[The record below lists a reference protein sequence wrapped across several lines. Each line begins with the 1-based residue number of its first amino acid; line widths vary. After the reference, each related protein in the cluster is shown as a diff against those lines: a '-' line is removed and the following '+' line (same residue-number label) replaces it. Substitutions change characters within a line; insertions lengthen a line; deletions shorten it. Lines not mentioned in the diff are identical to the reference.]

1 MSILFRKERIAL
13 LNQLVKNGE
22 GLVSGL
28 FLTLDPG
35 SLRFRHGE
43 SLAELKVPYHLGG
56 EDEEVVEKAVMALAA
71 LLKMR
76 FDAAVVPVA
85 ASERR
90 AIDIAG
96 HFSADIKHPLREKS
110 FRTDALLAG
119 SAERLAADEIIFT
132 TPAVDGGI
140 LVGWLGPDGAGKNFM
155 LWFSQII
162 EKALKDEATGDLG
175 EPTAYLALLAV
186 MNCVR
191 KKKDLLKDMRVKGLS
206 YEKMDLL
213 VGFSL
218 YNALRSALNRLFG
231 RLEEKRAAYY
241 IVATEILLKT
251 ALEPRTFIS
260 IQSNLLSSS
269 LNPYGI
275 GKEVFDLLAE
285 RLHGVE
291 GMKDSCEGA
300 ILRLT
305 KEVKA
310 EKELRE
316 AVFVQSGMMRMRELL
331 ADYLTRFDMPG
342 MADHEALHDLY
353 QDDRQIKAVITD
365 SSAADKIAAA
375 LSGIKDQYAKDFKR
389 SEAIEA
395 LRSFVSGF
403 VKLKFRWFSK
413 GPRKE
418 IEDGTTAVLEGF
430 LACLLD
436 EYVEQ
441 YTASMRACMVDRRES
456 HDPNALLDE
465 YKRGRLYRF
474 SVDDR
479 PVIKTLEVG
488 FEGQL
493 FIDMK
498 DFTRKTLKVKEIAM
512 AEFMKE
518 HFYAPIIDAAIRSGM
533 GTSLDEGGIRL
544 ASLPGDAA
552 IFSGSVG
559 QLTGLA
565 REIQKVLRDYREKLS
580 HRLPKG
586 GEEFILQEIHKKFE
600 AKKEDLKKIKLGLGK
615 AAARG
620 AQAELGPGSDE
631 NAAKRLAQITEE
643 EHALERR
650 YMDELE
656 AAITTRM
663 EAGLFISY
671 GTKAEVLTL
680 DGTSRPA
687 GGQQVSIG
695 EKINEA
701 ARGTNRNSAVRTK
714 LEILIEKERVG
725 RKNEKLA
732 YPFDV
737 YIDKTYTVR
746 IPPEF
751 DSTIAA
757 LIARKKTADV
767 KAITTWLAK
776 EFFTDLASLAGGAP
790 LSTLRILESS
800 SDIYNKGQALS
811 AEALTAYM
819 RESKGAKFFF
829 KKEVSVVELD
839 KSIRDVFFFQE
850 EKLEFW
856 FDFALKSEGGGVEGF
871 VKIGEVVFKGFES
884 AKPTAVYE
892 ILNPEAEFF
901 KALQAC
907 HVAKWLEEAKKK
919 EGLSR

>member
-1 MSILFRKERIAL
+1 
-13 LNQLVKNGE
+13 
-22 GLVSGL
+22 
-28 FLTLDPG
+28 
-35 SLRFRHGE
+35 
-43 SLAELKVPYHLGG
+43 
-56 EDEEVVEKAVMALAA
+56 
-71 LLKMR
+71 
-76 FDAAVVPVA
+76 
-85 ASERR
+85 
-90 AIDIAG
+90 
-96 HFSADIKHPLREKS
+96 ADIKHPLREKG

-119 SAERLAADEIIFT
+119 SVERLAADEIIST
-132 TPAVDGGI
+132 TPVIDGGI
-140 LVGWLGPDGAGKNFM
+140 LVGWLGPDGAGKKFM
-155 LWFSQII
+155 QWFSQLI
-162 EKALKDEATGDLG
+162 EKALKDEATNDLG

-186 MNCVR
+186 INCVR
-191 KKKDLLKDMRVKGLS
+191 KKKDLLKDMRIKGVS
-206 YEKMDLL
+206 YEKLDLL

-218 YNALRSALNRLFG
+218 YNALRSALNSLFE
-231 RLEEKRAAYY
+231 RLEEKNAAYY
-241 IVATEILLKT
+241 IIATEILLKT
-251 ALEPRTFIS
+251 ALEPKTFIS
-260 IQSNLLSSS
+260 IQSNLLSMS

-275 GKEVFDLLAE
+275 GKEVFDLLAK

-291 GMKDSCEGA
+291 GMKDSPAEA
-300 ILRLT
+300 MARLA
-305 KEVKA
+305 KEV
-310 EKELRE
+310 ETGKELRE
-316 AVFVQSGMMRMRELL
+316 AVFVQSGMMRTRELL
-331 ADYLTRFDMPG
+331 ADYFTRFDMPG
-342 MADHEALHDLY
+342 TAAHEVLHDLY
-353 QDDRQIKAVITD
+353 QDDRQIKSVITD
-365 SSAADKIAAA
+365 SSFAEKIIDT
-375 LSGIKDQYAKDFKR
+375 LGKIKNQYAKDFKR
-389 SEAIEA
+389 GEAIDA
-395 LRSFVSGF
+395 LTGFLSGF
-403 VKLKFRWFSK
+403 VKAKFGWFSK
-413 GPRKE
+413 GAQKG
-418 IEDGTTAVLEGF
+418 IEDHATAVLEGF

-436 EYVEQ
+436 DYVEQ
-441 YTASMRACMVDRRES
+441 YAASMRACMVDRRES
-456 HDPNALLDE
+456 HDSDALMDA

-479 PVIKTLEVG
+479 PIVKILEVG

-518 HFYAPIIDAAIRSGM
+518 HFYMPIIGAAARSGM

-565 REIQKVLRDYREKLS
+565 REIQKVLRNYRDKLS
-580 HRLPKG
+580 QRFPKG
-586 GEEFILQEIHKKFE
+586 GEEFMLQEIHRKFE
-600 AKKEDLKKIKLGLGK
+600 EKKEDLGKLRLKTEK

-620 AQAELGPGSDE
+620 TQAELGSGSDE
-631 NAAKRLAQITEE
+631 GAAKRLAQIIEE
-643 EHALERR
+643 EHALERTYR
-650 YMDELE
+650 DELE

-680 DGTSRPA
+680 DGTSHA
-687 GGQQVSIG
+687 GGFQVSIG

-701 ARGTNRNSAVRTK
+701 ARGCNRNSAVRAK
-714 LEILIEKERVG
+714 LEILIEKERLK
-725 RKNEKLA
+725 RKNEKLV

-767 KAITTWLAK
+767 KGITTWLAK
-776 EFFTDLASLAGGAP
+776 EFFTDLASLVGGAP
-790 LSTLRILESS
+790 LSKLRILESS

-819 RESKGAKFFF
+819 RESKGTKFFF
-829 KKEVSVVELD
+829 KKETSVAELD
-839 KSIRDVFFFQE
+839 KSIRDAFFFQD

-884 AKPTAVYE
+884 AKPTEVYE
-892 ILNPEAEFF
+892 ILNPDADFS
-901 KALQAC
+901 KALHAC
-907 HVAKWLEEAKKK
+907 HVTGWLEEAKKK
-919 EGLSR
+919 EGLLR

>member
-28 FLTLDPG
+28 FLTLDTG

-76 FDAAVVPVA
+76 FDTAVVPVA
-85 ASERR
+85 APERR
-90 AIDIAG
+90 AIDVAG
-96 HFSADIKHPLREKS
+96 HFPADIKHPLREKG
-110 FRTDALLAG
+110 FRTDALLAD
-119 SAERLAADEIIFT
+119 SAERLAADEIIST

-155 LWFSQII
+155 LWFSRLI
-162 EKALKDEATGDLG
+162 EKALKDEATNDLG

-191 KKKDLLKDMRVKGLS
+191 KKKDLIKDMRVKGLS

-231 RLEEKRAAYY
+231 KLEEKRAAYY

-275 GKEVFDLLAE
+275 SKEVFDLLAE
-285 RLHGVE
+285 RLRGVE

-375 LSGIKDQYAKDFKR
+375 LTGIKDQYAKDFKR

-395 LRSFVSGF
+395 LRSFVAGF

-498 DFTRKTLKVKEIAM
+498 DFTSKTLKVKEIAM

-552 IFSGSVG
+552 VFSGSVG

-565 REIQKVLRDYREKLS
+565 REIQKVLRDYRDKLS
-580 HRLPKG
+580 QRLPKG
-586 GEEFILQEIHKKFE
+586 GEEYILQEIHKKFE
-600 AKKEDLKKIKLGLGK
+600 AKKEDLRKLKLGLEK

-620 AQAELGPGSDE
+620 TQAEPGSDE
-631 NAAKRLAQITEE
+631 NAAKRLAQIIEE
-643 EHALERR
+643 QHALERR
-650 YMDELE
+650 YRDELE

-680 DGTSRPA
+680 EGTSRPA
-687 GGQQVSIG
+687 GGFQVSIG

-701 ARGTNRNSAVRTK
+701 ARGCNRNSAVRAK

-737 YIDKTYTVR
+737 YIDKIYTVR

-757 LIARKKTADV
+757 LTARKKTADV

-776 EFFTDLASLAGGAP
+776 EFFTDLASLVGGAP

-819 RESKGAKFFF
+819 RESKGTKSFF
-829 KKEVSVVELD
+829 KKEVSVVDLD
-839 KSIRDVFFFQE
+839 KSIRNAFFFQE
-850 EKLEFW
+850 ENLEFW
-856 FDFALKSEGGGVEGF
+856 FDCALKSEGGGVEGF

-892 ILNPEAEFF
+892 ILNPDADFS
-901 KALQAC
+901 KALHAC
-907 HVAKWLEEAKKK
+907 HVAEWLEEANKKK
-919 EGLSR
+919 EGLLR